1 MELQLKIPIKEQIVS
16 FNQFSNGD
24 IVICYSSFYM
34 KIIKLIGEDKYKTI
48 QYIQIL
54 NKEGNL
60 DKAVF
65 KVVEIKKIYS
75 LQ

>member
-1 MELQLKIPIKEQIVS
+1 ME
-16 FNQFSNGD
+16 
-24 IVICYSSFYM
+24 
-34 KIIKLIGEDKYKTI
+34 IIKLIGEDKYKTI
-48 QYIQIL
+48 QYTQIL

-65 KVVEIKKIYS
+65 KVVQIKKVYS